1 MQNAKFWFS
10 ILHSAFCILNSLFMK
25 VAILDLG
32 TNTFHLLIADVFS
45 DNTFRILLK
54 TRATVKLGKY
64 GFGKNE
70 ISAGRFQKGIKTVQ
84 HFNEQIVQHGVKR
97 IVAIATSA
105 IRSSTNGAA
114 FVQKVKDETGIKIQ
128 VISGDE
134 EAELICLGIRQCIRL
149 TESPVLMMDIGGGS
163 TEFIIANHKTIFWKQ
178 SFNIG
183 AARLLDQFHPSDPM
197 SPDEIT
203 TIQKYLEQEL
213 KPLQQAI
220 KKFPVSKLIGSS
232 GSFESLAEII
242 SYRFTKKNV
251 LKTKQSYLFNLKE
264 YKLVHEWLLKSTT
277 AMRLKTKGLVRMRV
291 DMIVLSSICT
301 NYILKKYKMKEM
313 VLSKFAL
320 KEGVLWNIIH
330 R

>member
-1 MQNAKFWFS
+1 
-10 ILHSAFCILNSLFMK
+10 MK
-25 VAILDLG
+25 IAVLDLG

-45 DNTFRILLK
+45 NNTFRILLK
-54 TRATVKLGKY
+54 TRANVKLGKH

-70 ISAGRFQKGIKTVQ
+70 ISTSRFKKGISTVQ
-84 HFNEQIVQHGVKR
+84 HFKEQIVQHGVNR

-114 FVQKVKDETGIKIQ
+114 FVQKVKDATGIKIQ

-134 EAELICLGIRQCIRL
+134 EAELICLGIRQCIKL
-149 TESPVLMMDIGGGS
+149 SESPVLMMDIGGGS
-163 TEFIIANHKTIFWKQ
+163 TEFIIANHQTIFWKQ

-183 AARLLDQFHPSDPM
+183 AARLLEQFHPSDPI
-197 SPDEIT
+197 SKEEIT
-203 TIQKYLEQEL
+203 GIQMNLEQVL

-220 KKFPVSKLIGSS
+220 KKYPVSKLIGSS
-232 GSFESLAEII
+232 GSFETLAEIS
-242 SYRFTKKNV
+242 SYRFYKRNV
-251 LKTKQSYLFNLKE
+251 LRSKTSLSFNLKE
-264 YKLVHEWLLKSTT
+264 YNLVHEWLLKSTT
-277 AMRLKTKGLVRMRV
+277 AMRMKTKGLVRMRV

-301 NYILKKYKMKEM
+301 NYILKKYKIKEM

-320 KEGVLWNIIH
+320 KEGALWKIIK